1 MSSARTRVVAG
12 SREFAWSEGSRE
24 GEDQVSSPGWVLG
37 VAASMVPG
45 AVTML
50 LGRSVLE
57 AVTVV
62 GLTALVVAASAFL
75 LPSR

>member
-1 MSSARTRVVAG
+1 MSSARTRVVVG

-24 GEDQVSSPGWVLG
+24 GEDQVSSSGWVLG

-57 AVTVV
+57 AITVV
-62 GLTALVVAASAFL
+62 ALTALVVAASALL